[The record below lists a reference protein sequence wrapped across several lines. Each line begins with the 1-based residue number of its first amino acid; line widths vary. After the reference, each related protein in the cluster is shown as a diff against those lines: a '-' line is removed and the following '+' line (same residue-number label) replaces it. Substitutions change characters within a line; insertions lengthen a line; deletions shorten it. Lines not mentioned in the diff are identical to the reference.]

1 MENELPTRMSSYLFG
16 FKEVRTYFTL
26 RFTIHIFN
34 DICLYILQCILAVT
48 VSSTVLHA
56 SQLLYT
62 QKNNKQKL
70 SHEPLLPV
78 TTTTSNNQRS
88 TTTTLLT

>member
-1 MENELPTRMSSYLFG
+1 MENELPTSMSSYLFG

-48 VSSTVLHA
+48 VSRTVCMHLN
-56 SQLLYT
+56 YYIY
-62 QKNNKQKL
+62 QKQQTK
-70 SHEPLLPV
+70 
-78 TTTTSNNQRS
+78 TIT
-88 TTTTLLT
+88 